1 MNLCGGGEGGG
12 AVNTPPVFRTT
23 CATLVSQVVIYLKQR
38 RELLLEWRRHT
49 IVFCLAW
56 VAILITQ

>member
-1 MNLCGGGEGGG
+1 MNLWGVGGV
-12 AVNTPPVFRTT
+12 AVNTPVFRTT

-56 VAILITQ
+56 VAILIMQ